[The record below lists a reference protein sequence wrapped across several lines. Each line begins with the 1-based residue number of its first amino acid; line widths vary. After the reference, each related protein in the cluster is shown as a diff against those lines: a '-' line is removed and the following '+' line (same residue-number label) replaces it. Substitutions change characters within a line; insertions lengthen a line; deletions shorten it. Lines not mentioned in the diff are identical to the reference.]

1 MNDSAK
7 SSEPCEK
14 NKAVPIWN
22 GLTQLGQLIV
32 L

>member
-7 SSEPCEK
+7 FSVPCEK

-22 GLTQLGQLIV
+22 GLTQKELIV